1 MLLCRQYDNEPEIH
15 SAVEF
20 EAEYGDPMIRKFF
33 LVCCCLLMRVQ
44 VIWSADSFAAQEM
57 VSHDLLSSLTLSQCI
72 EIALEQN
79 QKRRISKLSVDTAEY
94 QHKQALSSLWPRLT
108 FDAAYNQR
116 DEDINFIFPE
126 YTHTYNITLPPM
138 MGGTPI
144 TGQTIVPEQ
153 NVTVMDRQS
162 VVSKLNFTYPIFTG
176 GLRAGAIEAAESN
189 MEAAKQA
196 MRRTELE
203 LVRDVQRMYYGA
215 VLAQELSDIGQ
226 ETLTRL
232 ETTTEL
238 TERLFKEGSGSVT
251 KLDYL
256 RSKVVL
262 ESARSVVE
270 RLISNVALAK
280 AALGNTMG
288 LKWDTPFALCET
300 AIPFVE
306 VDADLEKLVAGA
318 YRFNP
323 DWKQLAAGLDA
334 AQALVQ
340 KERAGNWPQLALSGT
355 LWRWDNNLD
364 GQGMATE
371 ENQEGWSVGIGLQM
385 PIFSGFMTTN
395 KIREAKTRLKKL
407 EARQI
412 LLKKGLALQVKHGVI
427 RLQGSWKI
435 RAACA
440 KAADYAKAHRQ
451 LAVRAYMNQLIPT
464 EEVIES
470 QIFEA
475 LALAKSATAQ
485 YENAAARFDIDYIIG
500 QEVKK
505 LLSAGS

>member
-1 MLLCRQYDNEPEIH
+1 
-15 SAVEF
+15 
-20 EAEYGDPMIRKFF
+20 MIRKLF
-33 LVCCCLLMRVQ
+33 LVCCCLSMMARVT
-44 VIWSADSFAAQEM
+44 WSADSSEAQE
-57 VSHDLLSSLTLSQCI
+57 VTSHKLLSSLTLSRCI

-79 QKRRISKLSVDTAEY
+79 QKRRISKLAVDTAEY
-94 QHKQALSSLWPRLT
+94 QHKQALSSLWPQLI
-108 FDAAYNQR
+108 FDAAYNRQ
-116 DEDINFIFPE
+116 DEDMNFIFPE
-126 YTHTYNITLPPM
+126 NTYNYNITLPPM
-138 MGGTPI
+138 MGGATI
-144 TGQTIVPEQ
+144 AGQTTVPEQ
-153 NVTVMDRQS
+153 NVTVMDRES
-162 VVSKLNFTYPIFTG
+162 VVSKLNLTYPIFTG
-176 GLRAGAIEAAESN
+176 GLRSGAIEAAESN

-215 VLAQELSDIGQ
+215 VLAQNLSDIGQ

-238 TERLFKEGSGSVT
+238 TERLFKEGAGSVT

-288 LKWDTPFALCET
+288 LKWDTPFTLSET
-300 AIPFVE
+300 AIPIVE
-306 VDADLEKLVAGA
+306 VDADLKKLVAGA

-340 KERAGNWPQLALSGT
+340 KERSGYWPKLALSGT
-355 LWRWDNNLD
+355 LWRWDNNLN
-364 GQGMATE
+364 GEGLATE

-395 KIREAKTRLKKL
+395 KIREAKARLKKL

-412 LLKKGLALQVKHGVI
+412 LLKEGLALQVKHGII
-427 RLQGSWKI
+427 RLERSRKI
-435 RAACA
+435 RDASA
-440 KAADYAKAHRQ
+440 KAAGYAKEHRQ
-451 LAVRAYMNQLIPT
+451 LAVRAYMNELIST

-475 LALAKSATAQ
+475 LAHAKSAIAQ

-500 QEVKK
+500 QEVQK
-505 LLSAGS
+505 LLGAGN